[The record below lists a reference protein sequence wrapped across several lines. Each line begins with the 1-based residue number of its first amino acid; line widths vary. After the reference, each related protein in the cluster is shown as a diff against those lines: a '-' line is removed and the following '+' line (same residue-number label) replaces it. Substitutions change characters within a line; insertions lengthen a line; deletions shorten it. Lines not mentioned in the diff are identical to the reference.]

1 VDSIGSSKTHK
12 LYLLLKERIMSGS
25 LAPGHRLPSEPRLAE
40 THSMSRVTI
49 RRALD
54 GLARDGLIV
63 RQPGAGTFVRE
74 SAARPAVVAD
84 LANMLGHLVA
94 MGKST
99 RAKLLS
105 FNYVDA
111 PEPVA
116 AALKLEPG
124 ERVQHSLRIRYI
136 DDQPFSYLSTYVPER
151 IGVSYSEADLAKRPL
166 LELLEQSGIAADRA
180 EQTIS
185 ATLAGPEAATALGV
199 VVGGPLIALTRTVL
213 AEDGRGIEFLSALY
227 RPDRYQFH
235 MDLRR
240 TGAAN
245 DRHWRPVETS
255 LATDSSRR
263 GNGKRRRP

>member
-1 VDSIGSSKTHK
+1 VDSIETSKTHK
-12 LYLLLKERIMSGS
+12 LYLLLKERIMSGA

-40 THSMSRVTI
+40 THRLSRVTI

-74 SAARPAVVAD
+74 AISPPAVVAD
-84 LANMLGHLVA
+84 LSNMLGHLVA

-99 RAKLLS
+99 RARLLS

-116 AALKLEPG
+116 AALRLEGG
-124 ERVQHSLRIRYI
+124 ERVQHSLRIRFI
-136 DDQPFSYLSTYVPER
+136 DDAPFSYLSTYVPER
-151 IGVSYSEADLAKRPL
+151 IGVSYSEADLARRPL
-166 LELLEQSGIAADRA
+166 LELLEQSGVAADRA

-185 ATLAGPEAATALGV
+185 ATLAGPEAGAALGV
-199 VVGGPLIALTRTVL
+199 VIGAPLIALTRTVL
-213 AEDGRGIEFLSALY
+213 GKDGRGIEYLSALY

-240 TGAAN
+240 TGEAN

-255 LATDSSRR
+255 LGTVSSRR
-263 GNGKRRRP
+263 GLGKRRRP